1 MKKIILLSLLMLSQ
15 VSFGQDSL
23 KTEFDISTIE
33 IDSLR
38 TIKQNYEDKYLAE
51 LKVVNK
57 PTDKETKSY
66 EVSKKLLN
74 IYLESSFDRYM
85 RFKREREQYN
95 RQERIN
101 KSRKQNKE
109 KVFKPIIDIE
119 RYEI

>member
-1 MKKIILLSLLMLSQ
+1 MKKILLLSLLMLSQ

-23 KTEFDISTIE
+23 KTEFDISTIK

-57 PTDKETKSY
+57 PTDKETKS
-66 EVSKKLLN
+66 
-74 IYLESSFDRYM
+74 LESSFDRYM